1 MCQALSYVLRY
12 DSENGRHDPCAQGAY
27 CLVLRGRQYTAVNE
41 IIFQVVVSAMEKQNR
56 TNVIV
61 TDRMGWMVREGL
73 PDNVTFELRLNDKK
87 ESFIGRLQKKYSRQK
102 E

>member
-1 MCQALSYVLRY
+1 MCQALSYILRY

-61 TDRMGWMVREGL
+61 IDRMGWMVREGL
-73 PDNVTFELRLNDKK
+73 PGNVTFELRLNNKK